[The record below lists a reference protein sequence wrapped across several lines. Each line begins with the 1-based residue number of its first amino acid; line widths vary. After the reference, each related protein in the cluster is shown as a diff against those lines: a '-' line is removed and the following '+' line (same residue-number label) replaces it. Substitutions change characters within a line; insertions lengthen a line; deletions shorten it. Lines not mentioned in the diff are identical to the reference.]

1 MPAPYIMQTE
11 NLYSSFYQ
19 PNKIHAVDN
28 ATYQFWF
35 RYLFKRAI
43 SVFKFTIPETWEKN
57 YFEYVL
63 FGLGFGAV
71 VETDAFGVIF
81 QQCGL
86 QGLNVYYQP
95 TKAIISNRLLKGIL
109 NPTIGLQTEIIKL
122 QPDYTSVVD
131 IVSYYANKIALAA
144 EALDMNLINS
154 KLSYVFMCHDS
165 TTATS
170 MKKLYDEIAKGNP
183 AVFADKKLF
192 DDEGKPKWA
201 TFTQDLKSNYIAG
214 ELLADT
220 RTVINDFDSL
230 IGIPNANTTKRE
242 RMLTDEINANNV
254 ETETL
259 SELWLETLTECFEKV
274 NSMFGLSLSVER
286 RFEQNDSDND
296 NSRSVQLRSDDV

>member
-1 MPAPYIMQTE
+1 MPAPYMSEVE

-19 PNKIHAVDN
+19 PNRVRAVDN
-28 ATYQFWF
+28 ATYRFWF

-43 SVFKFTIPETWEKN
+43 SVFKFTLPENWARN
-57 YFEYVL
+57 YFEYTL

-71 VETDAFGVIF
+71 VNTDAFGVIF

-95 TKAIISNRLLKGIL
+95 TKAIITNRLLKGIL
-109 NPTIGLQTEIIKL
+109 NPTIGLNTEIIRL
-122 QPDYTSVVD
+122 QPDYTSIVD
-131 IVSYYANKIALAA
+131 IVSFYAQKIALAA
-144 EALDMNLINS
+144 EAVDMNLINS
-154 KLSYVFMCHDS
+154 KLSYIFLCNDS

-170 MKKLYDEIAKGNP
+170 MKKLYDSISQGNP
-183 AVFADKKLF
+183 AVFADKRLF

-201 TFTQDLKSNYIAG
+201 AFAQDLKQNYITG

-220 RTVINDFDSL
+220 RTIVNDFDSL
-230 IGIPNANTTKRE
+230 VGIPNANTTKRE

-259 SELWLETLTECFEKV
+259 SELWLEELTESFRKV
-274 NSMFGLSLSVER
+274 NDMFGLSLAVER
-286 RFEQNDSDND
+286 RFEQNESDPDDSGA
-296 NSRSVQLRSDDV
+296 V